1 MPRLSVCDAG
11 ARSSAMA
18 SLLSCA
24 VPGTVVYDLFNSRTS
39 RSNIEHSLL
48 RPQALDT
55 AVRGGHR
62 CSSTTTGTSP
72 ASRACRRQ
80 PAPASTARSSCPTR
94 WTCSSSARVPPA
106 CSWSAQLSQFPDV
119 TTRIIERRDGRLVL
133 GQADGIQPRSVETF
147 QAFGF
152 AERIVAEAYNIA
164 YMNFWGPDPEN
175 PRDIV
180 RTARTEDYGLKI
192 SEFPHLIVNQ
202 ARVLDY
208 FAEAAAYGPGRIV
221 PDYGIE
227 FLGLT
232 VHDEGE
238 HPVEVR
244 VRYTAGERAGEERT
258 VRAKYVVGCDGA
270 RSGVREAIGRK
281 HVGAFS
287 AHAWGVMD
295 VLVNTD
301 FPDWRTKCAINSD
314 AGNILHIPRE
324 GGYLSRMY
332 IDLGEVADDDDH
344 RVRQTPIEEIIRKA
358 NEILHPYSI
367 DVKQVAWHSVYEVG
381 HRVTD
386 KFDDVDP
393 GEASDP
399 RVFLTGDACH
409 THSAKAG
416 QGMNVSMQDGFNLG
430 WKLGHVLTGLSPA
443 SLLSTYSAERQP
455 VAQQLIDFDREWSSL
470 MARKPEEIS
479 DPQELATFY
488 LGTAEFPS
496 GFMTQY
502 GPSMIVTD
510 AAHQALADGVPARQA
525 VQVRRGRARVRRQR
539 RAPRPPR
546 QGRRPLAHLRVRRR
560 ARGGGALG
568 AGRVGGVDGVGR
580 LAARPAH
587 AGRCRRRRRVRRQ
600 GRLPAA
606 VTRRST
612 SPVCPRCSC
621 PQTGPLGLTDWEK
634 VYAAG
639 PSAWTSA
646 DIFDERDLSRDGVV
660 VVVRPDQ
667 YVAAVLPLTAT
678 DELAPS
684 SQARCISSGVASDC
698 PRSERRPPVHG
709 VHRPRAAATGRIAR
723 ETR

>member
-1 MPRLSVCDAG
+1 MQFHHHGYVSGEPRILDADG
-11 ARSSAMA
+11 TGIDRPTDLPEEMDVLIVGSGPAGM
-18 SLLSCA
+18 LLA
-24 VPGTVVYDLFNSRTS
+24 
-39 RSNIEHSLL
+39 
-48 RPQALDT
+48 
-55 AVRGGHR
+55 
-62 CSSTTTGTSP
+62 
-72 ASRACRRQ
+72 
-80 PAPASTARSSCPTR
+80 
-94 WTCSSSARVPPA
+94 
-106 CSWSAQLSQFPDV
+106 AQMSQFPGV

-175 PRDIV
+175 PQNII
-180 RTARTEDYGLKI
+180 RTARTEDYAFKI

-221 PDYGIE
+221 PDYGVE

-232 VHDEGE
+232 VHENGD

-244 VRYTAGERAGEERT
+244 VRHTTGALAGRERT

-270 RSGVREAIGRK
+270 RSGVREAIGRQ
-281 HVGAFS
+281 HIGAFA

-301 FPDWRTKCAINSD
+301 FPDWRTKCAINAE

-332 IDLGEVADDDDH
+332 IDLGEVAEGDNH
-344 RVRQTPIEEIIRKA
+344 RVRQTPIEEVVRKA
-358 NEILHPYSI
+358 NAILHPYSI

-386 KFDDVDP
+386 KFDDVDV
-393 GEASDP
+393 EQTHDP

-430 WKLGHVLTGLSPA
+430 WKLGHALSGLSPA

-479 DPQELATFY
+479 DPNELATFY

-502 GPSMIVTD
+502 GSSMVTAD
-510 AAHQALADGVPARQA
+510 TEHQSLAPGFPIGKRFKSVEVVRVCDGNVVHLGHHAKADGRW
-525 VQVRRGRARVRRQR
+525 RVY
-539 RAPRPPR
+539 AF
-546 QGRRPLAHLRVRRR
+546 A
-560 ARGGGALG
+560 ADTGGALEDWATWMASAESPIARYTPAG
-568 AGRVGGVDGVGR
+568 ADVDAVFDVKAVYRQPFEEIDITRVPGVF
-580 LAARPAH
+580 
-587 AGRCRRRRRVRRQ
+587 
-600 GRLPAA
+600 
-606 VTRRST
+606 T
-612 SPVCPRCSC
+612 PR
-621 PQTGPLGLTDWEK
+621 TGPLELTDWEK
-634 VYAAG
+634 VYASG
-639 PSAWTSA
+639 PSAWTAA
-646 DIFDERDLSRDGVV
+646 DIFAERELSRDGVV

-678 DELAPS
+678 DELSAFF
-684 SQARCISSGVASDC
+684 AGVLLPQRVPAGT
-698 PRSERRPPVHG
+698 PH
-709 VHRPRAAATGRIAR
+709 
-723 ETR
+723 

>member
-1 MPRLSVCDAG
+1 MQFHHHGYVSGEPRILEADGTGLDRPADLPDEMDVLIVGSGPAG
-11 ARSSAMA
+11 M
-18 SLLSCA
+18 LLA
-24 VPGTVVYDLFNSRTS
+24 
-39 RSNIEHSLL
+39 
-48 RPQALDT
+48 
-55 AVRGGHR
+55 
-62 CSSTTTGTSP
+62 
-72 ASRACRRQ
+72 
-80 PAPASTARSSCPTR
+80 
-94 WTCSSSARVPPA
+94 
-106 CSWSAQLSQFPDV
+106 AQMSQFPGV
-119 TTRIIERRDGRLVL
+119 TTRMIERREGRLVL

-164 YMNFWGPDPEN
+164 YMNFWGPDPDN
-175 PRDIV
+175 PQNII
-180 RTARTEDYGLKI
+180 RTARTEDYAFKI

-208 FAEAAAYGPGRIV
+208 FAEAAAKGPGRIV

-227 FLGLT
+227 FVGLT
-232 VHDEGE
+232 VHGDGAY
-238 HPVEVR
+238 PVEVR
-244 VRYTAGERAGEERT
+244 VRHTTGALAGQERSI
-258 VRAKYVVGCDGA
+258 RAKYVVGCDGA

-281 HVGAFS
+281 HIGAFA

-301 FPDWRTKCAINSD
+301 FPDWRTKCAINAE

-332 IDLGEVADDDDH
+332 IDLGEVAADDDH
-344 RVRQTPIEEIIRKA
+344 RVRQTPIEEVIRKA
-358 NEILHPYSI
+358 NAILHPYSI

-386 KFDDVDP
+386 KFDDVDVDQ
-393 GEASDP
+393 GHDP

-430 WKLGHVLTGLSPA
+430 WKLGHVLSGLSPA

-479 DPQELATFY
+479 DPNELATFY

-502 GPSMIVTD
+502 GPSMVVAD
-510 AAHQALADGVPARQA
+510 AAHRGLAEGFPIGKRFKSVEVVRVCDGNVVHLGHHAKADGRWRVYAFADAAGSALKEWAAWMSSAEAPIARYTPAGPDVDAVFDVKVIYPQPFEEIDITQVPAIF
-525 VQVRRGRARVRRQR
+525 
-539 RAPRPPR
+539 
-546 QGRRPLAHLRVRRR
+546 L
-560 ARGGGALG
+560 
-568 AGRVGGVDGVGR
+568 
-580 LAARPAH
+580 
-587 AGRCRRRRRVRRQ
+587 
-600 GRLPAA
+600 
-606 VTRRST
+606 
-612 SPVCPRCSC
+612 

-634 VYAAG
+634 VYASG
-639 PSAWTSA
+639 PSAWTAA
-646 DIFDERDLSRDGVV
+646 DIFAERGLSSDGAV

-678 DELAPS
+678 DELAGFFAGILLPQKLPAGTPS
-684 SQARCISSGVASDC
+684 
-698 PRSERRPPVHG
+698 
-709 VHRPRAAATGRIAR
+709 
-723 ETR
+723 